1 MKTITRITLLNV
13 CLTLNILFPGNIFCQ
28 QIPSADAYTAEDT
41 VCIWDNTVSFTTTK
55 KYTAYQ
61 TTDNTFNG
69 PIDSNYCVSLRYEE
83 AFSGLSFW
91 PADFDLSRSIYIKA
105 QINDNEQIPLEKDA
119 VYMLEEDFL
128 NSTDGLIFG
137 NDCPELI
144 CSGLIIGIT
153 IPDSTLTS
161 DTTRWHVISGDS
173 YDYNTC
179 FATEKFEDQKLNS
192 LIYKFTINP
201 DLVEVAKDYSPPYIN
216 QLGDVQLITDLTNVD
231 GNYVGGEYNVYDYY
245 FLSYPI
251 GVLKYDN
258 LTYPSTSYFDYI
270 DVSPNPNT
278 TDVQIINL
286 TINEG
291 YTLLTQPY
299 VQLRGAQV
307 EGDTLRHEVNLIN
320 NGGTFCVSVAEMIFD
335 GNTHYIFKKGA
346 MDLYSPMS
354 CLMFRNGASIEVA
367 DDGHLAYGKNGTGVL
382 GLGSGG
388 TIKIGKN
395 ASLTINNRVS
405 IIKNPN
411 SVYSGDIYMNL
422 NKGSKLTFGQGAS
435 ITNDEKSLSGGHLC
449 IYMNGGELDM
459 SGLDDFSRQLIRLIY
474 PEQEKTMSA
483 NMHVYPNP
491 VQNSFTVEIVSA
503 EASTGEINIT
513 GLNGAVIYTKKYE
526 LEAGI
531 NAIKIQIQDLKPGAY
546 TIQCKT
552 NAENGSTT
560 FVKL

>member
-13 CLTLNILFPGNIFCQ
+13 CLTINILFPGNIFCQ

-41 VCIWDNTVSFTTTK
+41 VCIWDNTITFTTTK

-69 PIDSNYCVSLRYEE
+69 PVDSNYCVSLKYDE

-128 NSTDGLIFG
+128 NGTDGLIFG
-137 NDCPELI
+137 NTCPELI

-201 DLVEVAKDYSPPYIN
+201 DLAEVAKDYSPPYIN
-216 QLGDVQLITDLTNVD
+216 QLGDVQLITDLTNVE

-278 TDVQIINL
+278 ADVQIINL

-503 EASTGEINIT
+503 EATIGEIKIL
-513 GLNGAVIYTKKYE
+513 GLNGAVIFAKKYE
-526 LEAGI
+526 LENGI
-531 NAIKIQIQDLKPGAY
+531 NAIKIQIPDLKPGAY
-546 TIQCKT
+546 TIQCIT
-552 NAENGSTT
+552 TMENGSTT

>member
-41 VCIWDNTVSFTTTK
+41 VCIWDNTITFTTTK

-69 PIDSNYCVSLRYEE
+69 PIDSNYCVSLKFDE

-137 NDCPELI
+137 NTCPELI

-201 DLVEVAKDYSPPYIN
+201 DLAEVAKDYSPPYIN

-278 TDVQIINL
+278 ADVQIINL
-286 TINEG
+286 TINFG
-291 YTLLTQPY
+291 FTLLTQPY

-459 SGLDDFSRQLIRLIY
+459 SSLDDFSRQLIRLIY

-503 EASTGEINIT
+503 EATIGEIKIL
-513 GLNGAVIYTKKYE
+513 GLNGAVIFAKKYE
-526 LEAGI
+526 LENGI
-531 NAIKIQIQDLKPGAY
+531 NAIKIQIPDLKPGAY
-546 TIQCKT
+546 TIQCIT
-552 NAENGSTT
+552 TMENGSTT

>member
-216 QLGDVQLITDLTNVD
+216 QLGDVQLITDLTNVY

-491 VQNSFTVEIVSA
+491 VQNSFTVEIVSV
-503 EASTGEINIT
+503 EATTGEINIT

>member
-41 VCIWDNTVSFTTTK
+41 VCIWDNTITFTTTK

-69 PIDSNYCVSLRYEE
+69 PIDSNYCVSLKYDE

-128 NSTDGLIFG
+128 NGTDGLIFG
-137 NDCPELI
+137 NTCPELI

-201 DLVEVAKDYSPPYIN
+201 DLAEVAKDYSPPYIN

-278 TDVQIINL
+278 ADVQIINL

-503 EASTGEINIT
+503 EATIGEIKIL
-513 GLNGAVIYTKKYE
+513 GLNGAVIFVKKYE
-526 LEAGI
+526 LENGI
-531 NAIKIQIQDLKPGAY
+531 NAIKIQIPDLKPGAY
-546 TIQCKT
+546 TIQCNT
-552 NAENGSTT
+552 NMENGSTT

>member
-491 VQNSFTVEIVSA
+491 VQNSFTVEIVSV
-503 EASTGEINIT
+503 EATTGEINIT

>member
-55 KYTAYQ
+55 RYTAYQ

-201 DLVEVAKDYSPPYIN
+201 DLAEVAKDYSPPYIN

-278 TDVQIINL
+278 TEVQIINL

-411 SVYSGDIYMNL
+411 SVYSGDIYINL

-552 NAENGSTT
+552 NAESGSTT

>member
-55 KYTAYQ
+55 RYTAYQ

-161 DTTRWHVISGDS
+161 DSTRWHVISGDS

-201 DLVEVAKDYSPPYIN
+201 DLAEVAKDYSPPYIN

-278 TDVQIINL
+278 TEVQIINL

-411 SVYSGDIYMNL
+411 SVYSGDIYINL

-552 NAENGSTT
+552 NAESGSTT

>member
-216 QLGDVQLITDLTNVD
+216 QLGDVQLITDLTNVY

-278 TDVQIINL
+278 TEVQIINL

-491 VQNSFTVEIVSA
+491 VQNSFTVEIVSV
-503 EASTGEINIT
+503 EATTGEINIT
-513 GLNGAVIYTKKYE
+513 GLNGAVICTKKYE

-552 NAENGSTT
+552 NAESGSTT

>member
-55 KYTAYQ
+55 RYTAYQ

-69 PIDSNYCVSLRYEE
+69 PIDSNYCVSLRFEE

-216 QLGDVQLITDLTNVD
+216 QLGDVQLITDLTNVY

-491 VQNSFTVEIVSA
+491 VQNSFTVEIVSV
-503 EASTGEINIT
+503 EATTGEINIT

>member
-144 CSGLIIGIT
+144 CSGLTIGIT

-278 TDVQIINL
+278 TEVQIINL

-513 GLNGAVIYTKKYE
+513 GLNGAVICTKKYE

>member
-411 SVYSGDIYMNL
+411 SVYSGDIYINL

>member
-216 QLGDVQLITDLTNVD
+216 QLGDVQLITDLTNVY

-278 TDVQIINL
+278 TEVQIINL

-491 VQNSFTVEIVSA
+491 VQNSFTVEIVSV
-503 EASTGEINIT
+503 EATTGEINIT

-552 NAENGSTT
+552 NAESGSTT

>member
-41 VCIWDNTVSFTTTK
+41 VCIWDNTITFTTTK

-69 PIDSNYCVSLRYEE
+69 PIDSNYCVSLKYDE

-128 NSTDGLIFG
+128 NGTDGLIFG
-137 NDCPELI
+137 NTCPELI

-201 DLVEVAKDYSPPYIN
+201 DLAEVAKDYSPPYIN
-216 QLGDVQLITDLTNVD
+216 QLGDVQLITDLTNVE

-278 TDVQIINL
+278 ADVQIINL

-459 SGLDDFSRQLIRLIY
+459 SSLDDFSRQLIRLIY

-503 EASTGEINIT
+503 EATIGEIKIL
-513 GLNGAVIYTKKYE
+513 GLNGAVIFAKKYE
-526 LEAGI
+526 LENGI
-531 NAIKIQIQDLKPGAY
+531 NAIKIQIPDLKPGAY
-546 TIQCKT
+546 TIQCIT
-552 NAENGSTT
+552 TMENGSTT

>member
-201 DLVEVAKDYSPPYIN
+201 DLAEVAKDYSPPYIN

-411 SVYSGDIYMNL
+411 SVYSGDIYINL

>member
-411 SVYSGDIYMNL
+411 SVYSGDIYINL

-491 VQNSFTVEIVSA
+491 VQNSFTVEIVSV
-503 EASTGEINIT
+503 EATTGEINIT

>member
-13 CLTLNILFPGNIFCQ
+13 CLTINILFPGNIFCQ

-69 PIDSNYCVSLRYEE
+69 PIDSNYCVSLKYDE

-137 NDCPELI
+137 NTCPELI

-201 DLVEVAKDYSPPYIN
+201 DLAEVAKDYSPPYIN
-216 QLGDVQLITDLTNVD
+216 QLGDVQLITDLTNVE

-278 TDVQIINL
+278 ADVQIINL

-503 EASTGEINIT
+503 EATIGEIKIL
-513 GLNGAVIYTKKYE
+513 GLNGAVIFAKKYE
-526 LEAGI
+526 LENGI
-531 NAIKIQIQDLKPGAY
+531 NAIKIQIPDLKPGAY
-546 TIQCKT
+546 TIQCFT
-552 NAENGSTT
+552 TMENGSTT

>member
-278 TDVQIINL
+278 TEVQIINL

-411 SVYSGDIYMNL
+411 SVYSGDIYINL

>member
-55 KYTAYQ
+55 RYTAYQ

-216 QLGDVQLITDLTNVD
+216 QLGDVQLITDLTNVY

-278 TDVQIINL
+278 TEVQIINL

-491 VQNSFTVEIVSA
+491 VQNSFTVEIVSV
-503 EASTGEINIT
+503 EATTGEINIT

>member
-216 QLGDVQLITDLTNVD
+216 QLGDVQLITDLTNVY

-491 VQNSFTVEIVSA
+491 VQNSFTVEIVSV
-503 EASTGEINIT
+503 EATTGEINIT
-513 GLNGAVIYTKKYE
+513 GLNGAVICTKKYE

-552 NAENGSTT
+552 NAESGSTT

>member
-55 KYTAYQ
+55 RYTAYQ

-201 DLVEVAKDYSPPYIN
+201 DLAEVAKDYSPPYIN
-216 QLGDVQLITDLTNVD
+216 QLGDVQLITDLTNVY

-278 TDVQIINL
+278 TEVQIINL

-491 VQNSFTVEIVSA
+491 VQNSFTVEIVSV
-503 EASTGEINIT
+503 EATTGEINIT

-552 NAENGSTT
+552 NAESGSTT